1 MERLVPG
8 STLVLVID
16 VQERLAAAMPKEQM
30 AALERSASILLEAAK
45 VLGAKVIATEQYP
58 QGLGPTIPSVAEK
71 LKVLEAP
78 RLAKTTF
85 SACDDEAIAKAI
97 AETDARSVVVLG
109 METHVCVFQTV
120 RDLVK
125 TPLAVYV
132 PMDGV
137 ASRREDH
144 RETGLSL
151 CERAGAIRTTTESIV
166 FDWLKQAGSD
176 DFRAISKLVK

>member
-1 MERLVPG
+1 MERLIPG

-30 AALERSASILLEAAK
+30 AALERSASILLEASK

-71 LKVLEAP
+71 LKALEAP

-125 TPLAVYV
+125 KPLAVYV

-151 CERAGAIRTTTESIV
+151 CARAGAFRTTTESIV
-166 FDWLKQAGSD
+166 FDWLKQAGTD
-176 DFRAISKLVK
+176 EFRAISKLVK